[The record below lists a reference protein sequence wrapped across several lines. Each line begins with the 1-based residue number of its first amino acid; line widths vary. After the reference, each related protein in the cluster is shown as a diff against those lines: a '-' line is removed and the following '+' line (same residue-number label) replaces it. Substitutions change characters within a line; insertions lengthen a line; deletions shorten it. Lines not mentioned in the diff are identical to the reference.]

1 MHASIM
7 KEQLKKIRTHKKPL
21 CIVCKGHGI
30 QKYHHLKDRLF
41 GVSGSWQIRECSNV
55 SCRHLWLDPSPIN
68 EDIHLAYAEYFTHQD
83 KSQPRISLL
92 QKIVLAYQAHHYQYP
107 VRNIKQFHRFLS
119 FLLSQFKFFKEYMDY
134 PFIYFKGIKK
144 GKFLELGAGSGEML
158 NQFKNLGFD
167 VEGLDLD
174 PKAVKNAKQKDLK
187 IYHGDIFSKKFKENT
202 YDVIFSSHFIEH
214 VPDPIK
220 VIKESLRVLKK
231 DGKFIAITPNT
242 SSFLHRCLKSKWL
255 NLDPPRHLHMFNADQ
270 LIKLM
275 HQAGYKTI
283 EVKSGNYSAATVF
296 YYSLNSDYWHNRWSI
311 KALYLRLLSLI
322 VRFCLN
328 FLHYFYPLSG
338 EEIILIAKK

>member
-1 MHASIM
+1 M
-7 KEQLKKIRTHKKPL
+7 KHLKKIRTHTKPF
-21 CIVCKGHGI
+21 CIICKAQGI
-30 QKYHHLKDRLF
+30 QKYHNLRDRLF
-41 GVSGSWQIRECSNV
+41 GASGSWQIRECSNLF
-55 SCRHLWLDPSPIN
+55 CRHLWLDPGPIN

-83 KSQPRISLL
+83 NPQLNVSFL

-107 VRNIKQFHRFLS
+107 VRNIKQFHRFFS

-202 YDVIFSSHFIEH
+202 YDIIFSSHFIEH

-220 VIKESLRVLKK
+220 VIKESLRILKK
-231 DGKFIAITPNT
+231 DGTFVAITPNT
-242 SSFLHRCLKSKWL
+242 SSFLHKLLKWRWL
-255 NLDPPRHLHMFNADQ
+255 GLDPPRHLHMFDATQ
-270 LIKLM
+270 LQKIAHKL
-275 HQAGYKTI
+275 GFK
-283 EVKSGNYSAATVF
+283 EVTVSSGNYSAVIMF
-296 YYSLNSDYWHNRWSI
+296 YYSINANYYHDRRNL
-311 KALYLRLLSLI
+311 KALTLKLVSLI
-322 VRFCLN
+322 VRLCLN
-328 FLHYFYPLSG
+328 ILHYFYPLSG

>member
-1 MHASIM
+1 M
-7 KEQLKKIRTHKKPL
+7 KQIEIIRTHTKPF
-21 CIVCKGHGI
+21 CIICKAKGI
-30 QKYHHLKDRLF
+30 QKYHNLRDRLF
-41 GVSGSWQIRECSNV
+41 GVSGSWQIRECSNA

-68 EDIHLAYAEYFTHQD
+68 EDIHLAYVEYFTHQD
-83 KSQPRISLL
+83 KSQSHISLL
-92 QKIVLAYQAHHYQYP
+92 QRIVLAYQTHHYQYP
-107 VRNIKQFHRFLS
+107 VRNIKQFHRLLS

-134 PFIYFKGIKK
+134 PFVYFKGLKK

-158 NQFKNLGFD
+158 SQFKDLGFNT
-167 VEGLDLD
+167 EGLDLD
-174 PKAVKNAKQKDLK
+174 LKAVKRAKQKGLK
-187 IYHGDIFSKKFKENT
+187 IYHGDIFSRNFKENT

-220 VIKESLRVLKK
+220 VMKESLRILKK
-231 DGKFIAITPNT
+231 DGVFIAITPNI

-275 HQAGYKTI
+275 HHAGYKNI

-296 YYSLNSDYWHNRWSI
+296 YYSLNANYWHNRWSI
-311 KALYLRLLSLI
+311 KALFLRFLSLI
-322 VRFCLN
+322 VRLCLN

-338 EEIILIAKK
+338 EEIILIARK